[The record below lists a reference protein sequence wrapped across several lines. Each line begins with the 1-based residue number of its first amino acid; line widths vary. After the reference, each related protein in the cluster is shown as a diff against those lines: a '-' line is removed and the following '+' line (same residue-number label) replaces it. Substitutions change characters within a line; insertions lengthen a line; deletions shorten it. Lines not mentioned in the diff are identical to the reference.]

1 VIDEVRAI
9 LGPGGPLSRALP
21 GYEDRPE
28 QLRMAEAV
36 ARAIERETTLLVE
49 AGTGTGKTLAY
60 LVPAILSGK
69 KVVVSTGTRAL
80 QDQIVDKDL
89 PLLAATTGLT
99 VRAAAMKGLTNY
111 VCRRRLDEALGE
123 ARAGASRELLAIA
136 RWARGSEL
144 GDRAELG
151 DVADDHAAWGLTT
164 SSSETRI
171 GAKCARFAECF
182 VTDMRAR
189 AQIAQIVIVNHHLY
203 FADLATRSAFS
214 RGVLP
219 DHDAVIF
226 DEAHR
231 IEDVATEFFGVRVGN
246 HRVEALLHD
255 VRRSLMA
262 ERHLDPWG
270 RGDAQ
275 ALLDGVAA
283 RAADFF
289 RALPDAG
296 KPPFGDFDAS
306 PGSATTSLTREM
318 IAAPMVTGAWHAL
331 DDALDALAAHLRR
344 VGAGSEPLGQAA
356 RRAMEIRES
365 LATILD
371 VRGGATVRYVER
383 RARSV
388 ALTAAPI
395 DLSEL
400 LREKLFFR
408 TGAVVLTSATL
419 ATAGDFA
426 FLRQRLGVD
435 FDVEEMVLGSPFD
448 WMRQAALYTPPH
460 LPDPRD
466 PGYLE
471 AAAREIEALVAL
483 TGGGAFILCTSL
495 RMMRALHAALVGR
508 LDVPCLLQGER
519 PKGVLLDRF
528 RALGHAVLFATASFW
543 EGIDVPGDALRLVVI
558 DKLPFEVPSDPVVAA
573 RIAHLEENG
582 QDAFSAYQVPSAA
595 ISLKQGFGRLVR
607 TRTDRGIVAIL
618 DRRLTARGY
627 GKDLLRSLPQCA
639 RVATLEEAREFW
651 QQGPAAATL

>member
-1 VIDEVRAI
+1 MVACGVPGAIDEVRAI
-9 LGPGGPLSRALP
+9 LGPGGPLARALP

-36 ARAIERETTLLVE
+36 ARSIERETTLLVE

-89 PLLAATTGLT
+89 PLLAATTGLV

-111 VCRRRLDEALGE
+111 VCRRRLEEALGE

-136 RWARGSEL
+136 QWARGSEL

-151 DVADDHAAWGLTT
+151 DVADDHSSWNLVT
-164 SSSETRI
+164 SSTETRI
-171 GAKCARFAECF
+171 GAKCAHFAECF
-182 VTDMRAR
+182 VSEMRAR
-189 AQIAQIVIVNHHLY
+189 AEAAQIVVVNHHLY

-219 DHDAVIF
+219 EHDAVIF

-231 IEDVATEFFGVRVGN
+231 IEDVATEFFGVRVGS
-246 HRVEALLHD
+246 RRIESLLHD
-255 VRRSLMA
+255 ARRSLLA
-262 ERHLDPWG
+262 ERHLDPFG
-270 RGDAQ
+270 RGDSQ
-275 ALLDGVAA
+275 ALLDAVAA

-289 RALPDAG
+289 RSLPDTG
-296 KPPFGDFDAS
+296 G
-306 PGSATTSLTREM
+306 PGTATTSLTRES
-318 IAAPMVTGAWHAL
+318 IGSAVVTGTWHAL
-331 DDALDALAAHLRR
+331 DDALEALAAHLRR

-356 RRAMEIRES
+356 RRAQEIREG

-371 VRGGATVRYVER
+371 ARGGATVRYVER

-388 ALTAAPI
+388 NLTAAPI

-419 ATAGDFA
+419 ATAGDFT

-448 WMRQAALYTPPH
+448 WVRQAALYTPTQ

-471 AAAREIEALVAL
+471 AASAEIEALVGL
-483 TGGGAFILCTSL
+483 TGGGAFVLCTSL
-495 RMMRALHAALVGR
+495 RMMRALHGALAGR
-508 LDVPCLLQGER
+508 LGVPCLLQGEQ

-543 EGIDVPGDALRLVVI
+543 EGIDVPGDALRLVII

-582 QDAFSAYQVPSAA
+582 HNAFSAYQVPSAA

-607 TRTDRGIVAIL
+607 SRTDRGIVAIL

-627 GKDLLRSLPQCA
+627 GKVLLRSLPQCA
-639 RVATLEEAREFW
+639 RVATFDEAREFW
-651 QQGPAAATL
+651 QQAPVAATL